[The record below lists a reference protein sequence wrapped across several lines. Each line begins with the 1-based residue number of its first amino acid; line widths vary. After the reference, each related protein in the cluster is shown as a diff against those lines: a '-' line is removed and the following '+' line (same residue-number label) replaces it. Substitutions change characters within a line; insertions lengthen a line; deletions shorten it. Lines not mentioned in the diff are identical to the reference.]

1 MTEIEN
7 REKLI
12 KIALSWERTPFHDN
26 AGVKGAGVDC
36 AWYPFRAFVEARLIK
51 EFKMPKYHPQ
61 FLLHNK
67 REVYL
72 EVVETHARRIDV
84 PQAADLAMF
93 YYGTCFSH
101 GAIILDWP
109 NIIHARKPVGVTRE
123 NAYESSSLSRL
134 DRGSA
139 NVLGANEGDP
149 RPFRFYT
156 LKSWDGIDA

>member
-1 MTEIEN
+1 MSESKARWSVIQE
-7 REKLI
+7 
-12 KIALSWERTPFHDN
+12 ALSWERTPFHDN

-36 AWYPFRAFVEARLIK
+36 AWYPFRVYVGCRLISP
-51 EFKMPKYHPQ
+51 FKMPKYHPQ

-72 EVVETHARRIDV
+72 EIVEKHATRVDA
-84 PQAADLAMF
+84 PKGADLAMF

-109 NIIHARKPVGVTRE
+109 NVIHARKPVGVTRE
-123 NAYESSSLSRL
+123 NVYESSNLSRL

-139 NVLGANEGDP
+139 NVLGMNEGDP
-149 RPFRFYT
+149 RPYRFYT
-156 LKSWDGIDA
+156 LKSWEATNA